1 MKRSDAGQQ
10 VLAAADS
17 GRIDL
22 VFSAQSAP
30 SNLLGRSYGNQA
42 VVFVQNTQHGGKYD
56 LLGLK
61 VSGYQMTA
69 GTAIHEGLHALGV
82 GGSRRAEALVRLS
95 ELENIGVAIDR
106 RAMRQ
111 VLTDMSDNYNTLP
124 WRSGGSTPNFPGL
137 GF

>member
-1 MKRSDAGQQ
+1 MIREVRKHRLLSISIDPCARQTG
-10 VLAAADS
+10 VLQT
-17 GRIDL
+17 IL
-22 VFSAQSAP
+22 
-30 SNLLGRSYGNQA
+30 
-42 VVFVQNTQHGGKYD
+42 
-56 LLGLK
+56 
-61 VSGYQMTA
+61 SGYQMTA

-95 ELENIGVAIDR
+95 GLENIGVAIDR